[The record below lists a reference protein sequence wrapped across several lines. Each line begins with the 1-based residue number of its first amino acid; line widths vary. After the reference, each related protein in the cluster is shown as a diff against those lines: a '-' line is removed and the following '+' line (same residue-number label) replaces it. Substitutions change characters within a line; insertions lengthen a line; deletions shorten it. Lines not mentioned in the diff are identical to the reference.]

1 MLVADWQ
8 LLFALFMCNALFGDV
23 ELFVGNVGAAD
34 DDWKHFRQLPIV
46 RCTVSPAGSLGVNS
60 IYVFLLYISGCV
72 CVCFKLTLVSN

>member
-8 LLFALFMCNALFGDV
+8 LLFALFMCNALFG

-46 RCTVSPAGSLGVNS
+46 RCTVSPAGSLGVNN
-60 IYVFLLYISGCV
+60 IFPMYICISGCV
-72 CVCFKLTLVSN
+72 YFF

>member
-46 RCTVSPAGSLGVNS
+46 RCTVSPAGSLGVNN
-60 IYVFLLYISGCV
+60 IFPLYICMYIWVCVFLV
-72 CVCFKLTLVSN
+72 DTCF